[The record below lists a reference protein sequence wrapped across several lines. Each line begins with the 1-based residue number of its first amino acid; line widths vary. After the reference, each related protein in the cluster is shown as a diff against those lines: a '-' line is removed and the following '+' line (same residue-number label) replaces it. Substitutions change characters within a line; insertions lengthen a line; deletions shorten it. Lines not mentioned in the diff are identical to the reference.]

1 MVELVTGVLGLPSS
15 PLAGVFNSPVGH
27 RRLAVLFIATREGG
41 GPTMLTA
48 LPHVPVVDTEWP
60 DVADG
65 AKVLIFWGCLGAMGL
80 PGTIEEEGLMM

>member
-1 MVELVTGVLGLPSS
+1 MVVELVTGVLGLPSS
-15 PLAGVFNSPVGH
+15 SLAGVVNSPVGH
-27 RRLAVLFIATREGG
+27 RRLVVLLIATCEGG

-65 AKVLIFWGCLGAMGL
+65 AKVLIFGGCL
-80 PGTIEEEGLMM
+80 